1 MRTYSLLDR
10 FLIEVD
16 QALRTVYGAP
26 PAAARL
32 NPAEAVETAQDALPA
47 PARRLS
53 GRLLRV
59 NHAGEVSAQGLYQGQ
74 ALTARSPSIRDQMR
88 RSAKEENDHLAW
100 CNQRLAELGS
110 HKSFLGPLWYLGSY
124 ALGAAAGLAG
134 DRWSLGFVTET
145 ERQVVRHLEEHMQRL
160 PAGDKKSQAILAQMK
175 IDEAHHAHAATS
187 AGAKALPGQI
197 KRLMTLMSK
206 VMTRTAY
213 WV

>member
-1 MRTYSLLDR
+1 MRVYSLLDR

-26 PAAARL
+26 PLARRT
-32 NPAEAVETAQDALPA
+32 NPAEATDVGKNTLPA

-74 ALTARSPSIRDQMR
+74 ALTARNASVRDQMR
-88 RSAKEENDHLAW
+88 RSADEENDHLAW
-100 CNQRLAELGS
+100 CDQRLAELGS
-110 HKSFLGPLWYLGSY
+110 SRSWFGPFWYLGSY

-145 ERQVVRHLEEHMQRL
+145 ERQVVKHLEDHMQRL
-160 PAGDKKSQAILAQMK
+160 PAGDRESHAILEQMK
-175 IDEAHHAHAATS
+175 IDETHHAHTAIS
-187 AGAKALPGQI
+187 AGAEELPMPF

-213 WV
+213 WI